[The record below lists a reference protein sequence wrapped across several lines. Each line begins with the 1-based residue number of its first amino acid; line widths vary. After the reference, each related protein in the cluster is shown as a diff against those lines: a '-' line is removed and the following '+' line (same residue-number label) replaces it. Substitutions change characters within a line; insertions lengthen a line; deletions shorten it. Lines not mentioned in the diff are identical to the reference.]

1 MLIALVFQFRE
12 RRSLS
17 VLNKELENAPPT
29 RDFIGALKAA
39 NMRTGM
45 PGLIAE
51 VKKASPSRGILREDF
66 DPVSLHP
73 SFFSFFFRDF
83 IVILYYYPIVELHL
97 ISLHVSVT
105 TFFY

>member
-1 MLIALVFQFRE
+1 VLIAIIFQFRE
-12 RRSLS
+12 KRSLS

-39 NMRTGM
+39 NLRTGL

-73 SFFSFFFRDF
+73 SLIFFF
-83 IVILYYYPIVELHL
+83 
-97 ISLHVSVT
+97 
-105 TFFY
+105 FFFFFWTSNWP